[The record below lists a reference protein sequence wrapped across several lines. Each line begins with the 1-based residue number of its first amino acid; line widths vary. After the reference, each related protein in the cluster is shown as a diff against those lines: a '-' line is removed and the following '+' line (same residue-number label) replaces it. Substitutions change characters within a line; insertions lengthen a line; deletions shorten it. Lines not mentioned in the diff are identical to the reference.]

1 MDEQR
6 LERALRAGPPFA
18 TAYVARP
25 LRLDEKVIMSR
36 PLTLRRTAILLAV
49 LALLLAATIV
59 GALLGR
65 VLSSPMA
72 AIAIRDPGGER
83 SYTISVVYSD
93 GREAMI
99 FPQETRAPVWM
110 DDFAWSVDGD
120 LFAFTASTRKTAGTD
135 DTGLYVMR
143 SDGSDLRQVIK
154 SVSIGDCPWA
164 LAASMR
170 WAPDRRTLAACTRQS
185 APGGF
190 STQLL
195 AIDVVSGTS
204 TILAAGESGAYEWF
218 GPFQWSP
225 NGEWLAYRR
234 QRSGNALW
242 IVRRDGSESRQLA
255 VPADPPPDGGA
266 QPEVSAFAWSP
277 DSNAIAF
284 GDRQA
289 EKAVIEIVRLDG
301 RRSTITLASLEP
313 DVTNPAV
320 LAWDRPDEI
329 VYLAGGGRS
338 VATTST
344 DGESGELLLDWNRAE
359 SPPWI
364 AADGRIDLS
373 RAPWLA
379 SDGRTLQWWE
389 PGEAS
394 TCLIAAEGGGVRTQ
408 SCTQCAHYR
417 LLAFGERR

>member
-6 LERALRAGPPFA
+6 LVRALRAGPPFA

-25 LRLDEKVIMSR
+25 LPLGAR
-36 PLTLRRTAILLAV
+36 PGSAGWGLALPRIAVVLLV

-59 GALLGR
+59 GALLSGL
-65 VLSSPMA
+65 VPSPA
-72 AIAIRDPGGER
+72 AIVVRDPGAER

-99 FPQETRAPVWM
+99 FPRQTRAPVWM

-120 LFAFTASTRKTAGTD
+120 LFAFTASTRKTTGTD
-135 DTGLYVMR
+135 NTGLYVMR
-143 SDGSDLRQVIK
+143 SDGSDLRQVIE

-164 LAASMR
+164 FAASMR
-170 WAPDRRTLAACTRQS
+170 WAPDGRTLAACTRQS
-185 APGGF
+185 APGDF

-204 TILAAGESGAYEWF
+204 TILAAGEPGGYEWF

-277 DSNAIAF
+277 DSDAIAF

-301 RRSTITLASLEP
+301 RRSTIALASLEP
-313 DVTNPAV
+313 DVAIPAV

-329 VYLAGGGRS
+329 VYLAENGRV
-338 VATTST
+338 VATTSM
-344 DGESGELLLDWNRAE
+344 DGESGEILLDSDHAE
-359 SPPWI
+359 APPWI
-364 AADGRIDLS
+364 ATDGRVDLS

-379 SDGRTLQWWE
+379 SDGTLQWWE
-389 PGEAS
+389 SGEAS
-394 TCLIAAEGGGVRTQ
+394 TCLIAVEDGSVRTQ
-408 SCTQCAHYR
+408 FCTQCAHYR